1 MCSVFVSIFWP
12 LRLLSN
18 LPKTGRKLGLHFR
31 CFCAMDNSADS
42 RVRPPFYKRTSTRS
56 TWRSRLVRRCV
67 ALLGA
72 AALLLRTESRT
83 ASPTEPGSRGRFYR
97 HRTHLC
103 TSRFGFF
110 RAPHRSGPRRPCRT
124 TTTVPDD
131 LSPFLFAKQ
140 IVKADGATLGPFEE
154 TVAQVRAARSPD
166 GGDASFSRVSHQH
179 ARVKK
184 PNICAPG
191 GECGRK
197 SRAIRDRAW
206 TRAGRHT
213 GYQASL
219 RFGFCG
225 VFQVSTGGGGRATIT
240 IIQQSSMRPR
250 THLCFS
256 LISLGA
262 FRPGGHQLRAQG

>member
-1 MCSVFVSIFWP
+1 MPFSALLRYYCEPNRGRRRPRSPGRVVGFTGIARTSARRASVFS
-12 LRLLSN
+12 
-18 LPKTGRKLGLHFR
+18 
-31 CFCAMDNSADS
+31 
-42 RVRPPFYKRTSTRS
+42 
-56 TWRSRLVRRCV
+56 
-67 ALLGA
+67 
-72 AALLLRTESRT
+72 
-83 ASPTEPGSRGRFYR
+83 
-97 HRTHLC
+97 
-103 TSRFGFF
+103 
-110 RAPHRSGPRRPCRT
+110 APHRSGPRRPCRT

-213 GYQASL
+213 GYQASP
-219 RFGFCG
+219 RVGFCG
-225 VFQVSTGGGGRATIT
+225 VFQVSTGGVVA
-240 IIQQSSMRPR
+240 QPSPSSNNHPCAHEL
-250 THLCFS
+250 TFAS
-256 LISLGA
+256 LSFL
-262 FRPGGHQLRAQG
+262 